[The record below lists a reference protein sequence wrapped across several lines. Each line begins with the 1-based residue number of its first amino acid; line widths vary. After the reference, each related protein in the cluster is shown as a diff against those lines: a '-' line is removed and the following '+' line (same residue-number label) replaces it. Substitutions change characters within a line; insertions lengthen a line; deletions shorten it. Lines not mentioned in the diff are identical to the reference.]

1 MELQTIG
8 PITLDSSNCTDLR
21 RGQCDY
27 QPTTVTQKANL
38 NTCNPSSTACE
49 FYDLSTTQQIETRQM
64 EINRN
69 YNNNNTILEKI
80 KYNYQASSTF
90 SAPNPSS
97 PKLPPSIFHCTS
109 NTTKASSITSISPP
123 PPANN
128 NSNINVMNAPKS
140 SPILLTNNRLSELIS
155 NCYEQPTANLS
166 VDCSNEQIS
175 LTNTENF
182 PSNTLNSFVN
192 NKINKS
198 NQKDNEAIY
207 YDHVSLNKYLNE
219 NKDSVQ
225 STFLNLPTTTLSH
238 STNIT
243 CSTSVSSSSSSMIE
257 LFSTMKEPM
266 KTNNISTLNNLQQSA
281 RKISSRTPSPSVLT
295 EHELNNNPNNEQ
307 YLSSEIEHSKL
318 SNSVENRI
326 KYSNIL
332 NNDINFYN
340 NTNQSSLNSQRNSE
354 LNVNLS
360 TNDSL
365 LIIKSSSS
373 STSSSSLLSLIS
385 TSIPS
390 VTPSISSTSSSM
402 YQLNSVIN
410 MNEPTCD
417 RHDLYHNE
425 SVPIMPFAC
434 TTITETVSTTTC
446 SNLSSVDFPVC
457 STLPNSSCITTV
469 NSMLPTLSTSITD
482 HSSNNNNLCQMNK
495 FNLYHLQNPYLLTSL
510 ESSKFSIQSH
520 LEQFPLY
527 QQQSS
532 GVLSRFPTPLTLMY
546 ETMNNKTSIMNN
558 FPISPSASTFPH
570 HHNHHQNQHHHHQHV
585 HHPSHLQHQ
594 HHHPYQP
601 PPPQQQHQLN
611 RYHTNNPYLNN
622 LPMKLSTFN
631 LISSSSSSSSSPSIT
646 TTPPSS
652 MFSSSLLLTT
662 DTTID
667 TMTTTTKPTVITDG
681 TLTPT
686 NLQSTYFPYSF
697 VSNHMIT
704 NSNNNSINN
713 ANNNLM
719 DRINTV
725 CDEYLPSD
733 CRSSGGK
740 VRSRKKRKPY
750 TRYQTMVLEN
760 EFMGNAYI
768 TRQKRWEISCKLH
781 LTERQVTENDLAISY
796 NTIQDRILVKRK
808 VAIKKPL

>member
-27 QPTTVTQKANL
+27 QPTTMTQKANL

-49 FYDLSTTQQIETRQM
+49 FYDPSTTQQIETCQM

-80 KYNYQASSTF
+80 KYSYQASSTF

-97 PKLPPSIFHCTS
+97 PKLPSSIFHCTS
-109 NTTKASSITSISPP
+109 NTTKASSITSTSPP
-123 PPANN
+123 PHPIANN
-128 NSNINVMNAPKS
+128 NSNNNAMNAPKS

-166 VDCSNEQIS
+166 VDCSDEQIV

-182 PSNTLNSFVN
+182 SSNTLNSFVN
-192 NKINKS
+192 NKINKT
-198 NQKDNEAIY
+198 NQKDNETTY

-225 STFLNLPTTTLSH
+225 STFFNLPTTTLSH
-238 STNIT
+238 PTNIT
-243 CSTSVSSSSSSMIE
+243 CSTSLSSSSSSMIG
-257 LFSTMKEPM
+257 LFSTIKEPM
-266 KTNNISTLNNLQQSA
+266 KTNNISTSNNLQQSV

-295 EHELNNNPNNEQ
+295 AHELNNNTNNEQ
-307 YLSSEIEHSKL
+307 YLPSEIEHSKL
-318 SNSVENRI
+318 SNSIENRI
-326 KYSNIL
+326 KYSNTL

-340 NTNQSSLNSQRNSE
+340 NTNQSSLNSHCKSE

-373 STSSSSLLSLIS
+373 STSSSSSLLSLIS
-385 TSIPS
+385 TAIPS
-390 VTPSISSTSSSM
+390 VTPSMSSTSSSM
-402 YQLNSVIN
+402 YQLNSMIN
-410 MNEPTCD
+410 MNDPTCD

-425 SVPIMPFAC
+425 SIPIISFTC
-434 TTITETVSTTTC
+434 TTITETVSTNTC
-446 SNLSSVDFPVC
+446 SNLSSANFPVC
-457 STLPNSSCITTV
+457 STLSNSSCITTV

-482 HSSNNNNLCQMNK
+482 HSSNNNNLCEINK
-495 FNLYHLQNPYLLTSL
+495 FNLYHLQNPYLLTGL
-510 ESSKFSIQSH
+510 ENSKFSIQSH
-520 LEQFPLY
+520 LEQFPVNPINFVTTCSTNVTFSTNTTNTVINTNTNSNNHNSNGNNSGNSDDDDDVVSGDGGQRGGDSDSNSVIQLY
-527 QQQSS
+527 QQQST

-558 FPISPSASTFPH
+558 FPISPSAPNFPH
-570 HHNHHQNQHHHHQHV
+570 HHNHHQNQQHHQHV
-585 HHPSHLQHQ
+585 QHPSHLQHQ
-594 HHHPYQP
+594 HHHPHQP

-611 RYHTNNPYLNN
+611 RYHMNNPYLNN

-662 DTTID
+662 DTTKD
-667 TMTTTTKPTVITDG
+667 TMTTTTKTTVITDG

-733 CRSSGGK
+733 CRSSGGSK
-740 VRSRKKRKPY
+740 
-750 TRYQTMVLEN
+750 N
-760 EFMGNAYI
+760 
-768 TRQKRWEISCKLH
+768 
-781 LTERQVTENDLAISY
+781 
-796 NTIQDRILVKRK
+796 
-808 VAIKKPL
+808 

>member
-425 SVPIMPFAC
+425 SVPIMSFAC

-520 LEQFPLY
+520 LEQFPVNPINFVTTCSTNVTFSTNTTNTVINTNTNSNNNNINGNNSGNSDDDDNDCVSGDGGQRGGDSDSNSVIQLY

-558 FPISPSASTFPH
+558 FPISP
-570 HHNHHQNQHHHHQHV
+570 N
-585 HHPSHLQHQ
+585 
-594 HHHPYQP
+594 
-601 PPPQQQHQLN
+601 
-611 RYHTNNPYLNN
+611 
-622 LPMKLSTFN
+622 
-631 LISSSSSSSSSPSIT
+631 
-646 TTPPSS
+646 
-652 MFSSSLLLTT
+652 
-662 DTTID
+662 

-733 CRSSGGK
+733 CRSSGGI
-740 VRSRKKRKPY
+740 RSRKKRKPY

>member
-27 QPTTVTQKANL
+27 QPTTMTQKANL

-49 FYDLSTTQQIETRQM
+49 FYDPSTTQQIETRQM
-64 EINRN
+64 ETNRN
-69 YNNNNTILEKI
+69 YNNNNAIFEKI

-90 SAPNPSS
+90 SATNPSS
-97 PKLPPSIFHCTS
+97 PKLPLSIFHCTS
-109 NTTKASSITSISPP
+109 NTRAPSITSTSPP
-123 PPANN
+123 PPPPPADN
-128 NSNINVMNAPKS
+128 NSNNNLMNASKS

-155 NCYEQPTANLS
+155 NCYEQPTANLP

-182 PSNTLNSFVN
+182 SSNTLNSFVN
-192 NKINKS
+192 NKINRS

-225 STFLNLPTTTLSH
+225 STFLNLPTTTLPH
-238 STNIT
+238 SANIT
-243 CSTSVSSSSSSMIE
+243 CSTSISSSSSNMIE

-295 EHELNNNPNNEQ
+295 AHELNNNTNNEQ

-326 KYSNIL
+326 KYSTIL
-332 NNDINFYN
+332 NNEINFYN
-340 NTNQSSLNSQRNSE
+340 NTNQSSLNSQCKSE
-354 LNVNLS
+354 VNVNLS

-390 VTPSISSTSSSM
+390 VTPSISSTSSL
-402 YQLNSVIN
+402 YHLNSAIN

-425 SVPIMPFAC
+425 SIPIMPFAC
-434 TTITETVSTTTC
+434 TTNTETVSTTTC

-482 HSSNNNNLCQMNK
+482 HSSNSNNLCQMNK

-520 LEQFPLY
+520 LGQFPVNPINFVTTCSTNVTFSTNTTNTVINTNTNSNNNNINGNNSGNSDDDDNDCVSGGGGHSDSNSVIQLY
-527 QQQSS
+527 QQQST

-546 ETMNNKTSIMNN
+546 ETMNNKTSNMNN
-558 FPISPSASTFPH
+558 FPISPSAPTFPH
-570 HHNHHQNQHHHHQHV
+570 HHNHHQNQNHHQHV

-611 RYHTNNPYLNN
+611 RYHMNNPYLNN

-667 TMTTTTKPTVITDG
+667 TITTTTKPTVITDG

-713 ANNNLM
+713 VNNNLM

-733 CRSSGGK
+733 CRSSGGSK
-740 VRSRKKRKPY
+740 
-750 TRYQTMVLEN
+750 
-760 EFMGNAYI
+760 I
-768 TRQKRWEISCKLH
+768 
-781 LTERQVTENDLAISY
+781 
-796 NTIQDRILVKRK
+796 
-808 VAIKKPL
+808 